1 MKTRMLLGALSAALL
16 LAAALAPL
24 GAQEKPAA
32 EVQGLDVAEFTL
44 DNGLRVLVV
53 NRPGVPVV
61 SSFVW
66 YAVGAAD
73 EEPQKTGMA
82 HFLEHM
88 MFKGSSRYKKGDID
102 AITARNGG
110 SNNAFTSNDY
120 TAYFIDLPKSRYVE
134 ALKIEADR
142 MRRLTLDQAEF
153 DAEKKV
159 VQSESDISADNPQ
172 SRLWERL
179 DVELYGPEHP

>member
-73 EEPQKTGMA
+73 
-82 HFLEHM
+82 
-88 MFKGSSRYKKGDID
+88 
-102 AITARNGG
+102 
-110 SNNAFTSNDY
+110 
-120 TAYFIDLPKSRYVE
+120 
-134 ALKIEADR
+134 
-142 MRRLTLDQAEF
+142 
-153 DAEKKV
+153 
-159 VQSESDISADNPQ
+159 
-172 SRLWERL
+172 
-179 DVELYGPEHP
+179 